1 MIKCLVTR
9 ATSAGRRPSI
19 PRRSVG
25 TRAVVVCGDNS
36 VGLACGIAMGRMCGQ
51 RCWIRSGHV
60 LPAVASAIAVTAGG
74 EMAAVLL
81 GFSFIWP
88 SSTVMIMS
96 RSTWRAYRSSCR
108 RQSRG
113 EGSLELNQ
121 AESHETSLLFVPAL
135 DACFLEFTGS
145 TAIVS

>member
-9 ATSAGRRPSI
+9 AISAGRRPST

-25 TRAVVVCGDNS
+25 TRAVAVCGASS
-36 VGLACGIAMGRMCGQ
+36 VGRACGIAMGRMCGQ
-51 RCWIRSGHV
+51 HCWIRSGHV
-60 LPAVASAIAVTAGG
+60 LPAVGSAIAVTAGD
-74 EMAAVLL
+74 EMAAVPL

-108 RQSRG
+108 RSSRG
-113 EGSLELNQ
+113 EGSLQ
-121 AESHETSLLFVPAL
+121 RHRRSLTRRA
-135 DACFLEFTGS
+135 GS
-145 TAIVS
+145 LC